1 MSSESSAQAEPIAR
15 VSGRNLDTSDWNHRV
30 RRLYE
35 YWLGLCE
42 KGGGLPRRRDMDPL
56 DIADIL
62 RWVWMVDVHRD
73 PLRFKFRLFG
83 TAHVETMGTERT
95 GQWIDEA
102 FPEFPTSIG
111 YADYVSVAEELT
123 PSYRKGS
130 AHYHVPDYKTIER
143 IMLPLVDDD
152 GRGVIILALTVYC

>member
-1 MSSESSAQAEPIAR
+1 MRPEYTVQSTQAGQACDR
-15 VSGRNLDTSDWNHRV
+15 TLDTSDWDHRV
-30 RRLYE
+30 RRLYD
-35 YWLGLCE
+35 YWCGLCE
-42 KGGGLPRRRDMDPL
+42 SGGGLPRRKDMDPM

-62 RWVWMVDVHRD
+62 RWIWMVDVHRD

-102 FPEFPTSIG
+102 FPEFPTSVG
-111 YADYVSVAEELT
+111 YADYVSVAEELK
-123 PSYRKGS
+123 PSYRKGP

-143 IMLPLVDDD
+143 IMLPLVDED
-152 GRGVIILALTVYC
+152 GRGEIILALTVYC